1 MSIAFIA
8 IEGFKELSAISLD
21 LSRDMLLLYNACV
34 RETLST
40 CGG

>member
-1 MSIAFIA
+1 MAFSA
-8 IEGFKELSAISLD
+8 VDGFKELSAISLE
-21 LSRDMLLLYNACV
+21 LSRDMLLLHNACV